1 MVTVN
6 VQQLLTYLVLGA
18 LLILIIY
25 LILLVK
31 KLLSTTIPEA
41 NDVLVDTD
49 KVLRDA
55 NVVSGIAADKATE
68 LDGAITAV
76 TGVVTEIADDA
87 NNNQGL
93 IKTATSMSK
102 AAASAFSYIKDQKE
116 EKEEKEFKEYKKAQ
130 KKEKKAEKKEKK
142 AEKKA
147 K

>member
-49 KVLRDA
+49 KVLKDA
-55 NVVSGIAADKATE
+55 NVVTGIAADKATE

-93 IKTATSMSK
+93 ITTATSLSK
-102 AAASAFSYIKDQKE
+102 GAA
-116 EKEEKEFKEYKKAQ
+116 
-130 KKEKKAEKKEKK
+130 
-142 AEKKA
+142 
-147 K
+147 

>member
-31 KLLSTTIPEA
+31 KLLATTIPEA
-41 NDVLVDTD
+41 NDVLADTD
-49 KVLRDA
+49 KMLKDA
-55 NVVSGIAADKATE
+55 NVVSGLAADKATE
-68 LDGAITAV
+68 LDGAIPAV
-76 TGVVTEIADDA
+76 TGVVSEIADDA
-87 NNNQGL
+87 NNSQGL

-102 AAASAFSYIKDQKE
+102 AAASAFSYIKEQKD

-130 KKEKKAEKKEKK
+130 KKEKKEKK

>member
-25 LILLVK
+25 RILLVK
-31 KLLSTTIPEA
+31 KLLATTIPEA
-41 NDVLVDTD
+41 NDVLADTD
-49 KVLRDA
+49 KMLKDA

-76 TGVVTEIADDA
+76 TGVVSEIADDA
-87 NNNQGL
+87 NNSQGL

-102 AAASAFSYIKDQKE
+102 AAASAFSYIKEQKD

-130 KKEKKAEKKEKK
+130 KKEKKEKK